1 MPMLF
6 PELPQPEPKVDIAR
20 RVFDAWK
27 ATTNHP
33 KSRMD
38 AKRQALIV
46 ARLNDGYSEQDLKLA
61 ALGISVCPWN
71 QGQNPDHRI
80 YDSVE
85 LCYRNADKVD
95 YFIREGEN
103 QKVREARQIKE
114 KEMMHEANL
123 RASTT
128 GNVYRQ
134 SRESLLRVVGK

>member
-1 MPMLF
+1 M
-6 PELPQPEPKVDIAR
+6 ETNTDIAR

-33 KSRMD
+33 RSHLD
-38 AKRQALIV
+38 AKRLKLICD
-46 ARLNDGYSEQDLKLA
+46 RLNDGYSEQDLKLA

-103 QKVREARQIKE
+103 AKSREARQIKE

>member
-1 MPMLF
+1 MGSNT
-6 PELPQPEPKVDIAR
+6 EIAR
-20 RVFDAWK
+20 RIFDSWK

-33 KSRMD
+33 RSCMD
-38 AKRQALIV
+38 AKRQKLIID
-46 ARLNDGYSEQDLKLA
+46 RLNDGYSEDDLKMA

-71 QGQNPDHRI
+71 QGQNPDRKV

-103 QKVREARQIKE
+103 AKAREQRQIAE
-114 KEMMHEANL
+114 KRVIDEASL

-128 GNVYRQ
+128 GDIYKENRGA
-134 SRESLLRVVGK
+134 LLRLVRRA